1 MLRSRG
7 DTIKKHNAQALI
19 GFSYLFGLVCAS
31 FLEGRL
37 SFACSAV
44 LAAIFAL
51 LKLFNRCSFRIH
63 FLSAAVAML
72 VFGCY
77 SSLVI
82 EPIKSLSGTTAEVN
96 GTVIESTFPSND
108 TVYLTVSG
116 NVGDIPVKFS
126 FFVPDTNISAGDKVV
141 FSAEFSEPNVS
152 AEFSEADYNFSKG
165 IFTRATAKSEI
176 TVLSHS
182 FSFKA
187 FLADISNA
195 IKSKVKR
202 VLPSEESSVLCAV
215 FFGDKSGLSDLQ
227 SASLRRAGLSHI
239 AAVSGMHLSLIVH
252 TLRLLLFDRIK
263 GKRALKSLLTMAMI
277 LLLMMF
283 FGMGASVM
291 RAGIMLIIY
300 YGGELLFRKT
310 NPLNSIGA
318 ALLIILIFQPYAC
331 RDVGLWLSVL
341 GTIGVGVVAPSLCER
356 LIHSERFRSV
366 KESIISSLCAL
377 FCTFPI
383 SMLCFGGVS
392 IVSPISTLLIYPPFM
407 GAVILMLMNLFTGGL
422 FTELFMLPAGFCARA
437 MNMVFY
443 SLGGLPFSYVF
454 TDGAFWQMFSF
465 VTALGML
472 SMLIFKD
479 KLKYFI
485 RFSAVSMCVI
495 IGLTIYGE
503 YSRGGRIEITLYSD
517 GSDGMAVIKSN
528 SGISFIS
535 TGDSE
540 RITSEMLS
548 LGIGDNILFVC
559 AANSTNN
566 NIPALKQLDAQV
578 LHTPDTPDSIYFIGN
593 EYRAIISEG
602 QIYIYIDEITIS
614 LTDIDNAST
623 ADFAVYSGYR
633 KKHEVGRNYAE
644 IFFDKRMKTG
654 HNAYYNKVTI
664 ELDSMGHVLFS
675 TGGLL

>member
-1 MLRSRG
+1 MLRSRNK
-7 DTIKKHNAQALI
+7 TIKKHTAQALI

-31 FLEGRL
+31 FLESRL
-37 SFACSAV
+37 SFICAAALAV
-44 LAAIFAL
+44 VFIL
-51 LKLFNRCSFRIH
+51 LKLFDRCSFRIH
-63 FLSAAVAML
+63 FLSVAVAML

-77 SSLVI
+77 SALVI
-82 EPIKSLSGTTAEVN
+82 EPVKSLDGITAEVS
-96 GTVIESTFPSND
+96 GTVIESTIPSND
-108 TVYLTVSG
+108 TVRLTING
-116 NVGDIPVKFS
+116 KVGGTPVKFS
-126 FFVPDTNISAGDKVV
+126 LFVPDTNIKAGDKVS
-141 FSAEFSEPNVS
+141 FSAKFSEPNVS

-165 IFTRATAKSEI
+165 IFTRAAAQSEI

-187 FLADISNA
+187 FLTDISNA
-195 IKSKVKR
+195 IKSKIRR
-202 VLPSEESSVLCAV
+202 VLPTEESSVLCAV

-227 SASLRRAGLSHI
+227 SATLRRAGLSHI

-252 TLRLLLFDRIK
+252 TLKLLIFDRMN
-263 GKRALKSLLTMAMI
+263 GKRTLKLLLTMAMI

-318 ALLIILIFQPYAC
+318 ALLIILVFQPYAC

-341 GTIGVGVVAPSLCER
+341 GTIGVGVISPSLCER
-356 LIHSERFRSV
+356 FIHSERFRSV
-366 KESIISSLCAL
+366 KESLIASLSAL
-377 FCTFPI
+377 FCTFPV

-392 IVSPISTLLIYPPFM
+392 IISPISTILIYPPFM
-407 GAVILMLMNLFTGGL
+407 GAVILMLINLFTGGL

-443 SLGGLPFSYVF
+443 SLGGLSYSYVS
-454 TDGAFWQMFSF
+454 TDGTFWQVFAF
-465 VTALGML
+465 LTALGML
-472 SMLIFKD
+472 VTLAFKD
-479 KLKYFI
+479 KLKYFV
-485 RFSAVSMCVI
+485 RFSVVSICVI
-495 IGLTIYGE
+495 VGLTIYDSC
-503 YSRGGRIEITLYSD
+503 SREDKIQISLYSD
-517 GSDGMAVIKSN
+517 GSDGMAVIKSE

-548 LGIGDNILFVC
+548 EGVGNNILLVC
-559 AANSTNN
+559 VADSTNN
-566 NIPALKQLDAQV
+566 NITALNNLNAKV
-578 LHTPDTPDSIYFIGN
+578 LHTPGDPDSNYFVEN
-593 EYRAIISEG
+593 EYHVMVCES
-602 QIYIYIDEITIS
+602 QIYIYLGDVVIS
-614 LTDIDNAST
+614 LTDIDEASS

-633 KKHEVGRNYAE
+633 KKHESCGNYAE

-654 HNAYYNKVTI
+654 YNAYYNKVKI
-664 ELDSMGHVLFS
+664 ETDKNGCVLFS
-675 TGGLL
+675 AGGLL

>member
-1 MLRSRG
+1 MLRSRST
-7 DTIKKHNAQALI
+7 TIKKHNAQALI

-31 FLEGRL
+31 FLNSHL
-37 SFACSAV
+37 CFICSAV
-44 LAAIFAL
+44 LTAL
-51 LKLFNRCSFRIH
+51 FITLKIMNKCNFRVHI
-63 FLSAAVAML
+63 LSAAVAML

-77 SSLVI
+77 SAFVI

-96 GTVIESTFPSND
+96 GTVVETTFPTND
-108 TVYLTVSG
+108 TVYITVSG
-116 NVGDIPVKFS
+116 NVGSIPIKFS
-126 FFVPDTNISAGDKVV
+126 MFVPDTNLAAGDRVV
-141 FSAEFSEPNVS
+141 FSAAFSEPNVS

-165 IFTRATAKSEI
+165 IFTRASAKSEI

-195 IKSKVKR
+195 LKSKIKR
-202 VLPSEESSVLCAV
+202 VLPKEESSVLCAV

-227 SASLRRAGLSHI
+227 SVSLRRAGLSHI

-252 TLRLLLFDRIK
+252 TLKLLLLDRIK

-300 YGGELLFRKT
+300 YGGELAFRKT

-318 ALLIILIFQPYAC
+318 ALLVILIFGPHAC

-341 GTIGVGVVAPSLCER
+341 GTIGVGVVSPRLCER
-356 LIHSERFRSV
+356 LIRSERFRSI
-366 KESIISSLCAL
+366 KESLISSLCAL

-407 GAVILMLMNLFTGGL
+407 GAVILMLLNLITGGL
-422 FTELFMLPAGFCARA
+422 LTELFMLPAGFCARA
-437 MNMVFY
+437 MNLVFY
-443 SLGGLPFSYVF
+443 SLGGLPFSYIY
-454 TDGAFWQMFSF
+454 TDGTFWQVFAF
-465 VTALGML
+465 ITALGML
-472 SMLIFKD
+472 LMLVFKD
-479 KLKYFI
+479 KLKYFV
-485 RFSAVSMCVI
+485 RFSAVAMCVI

-517 GSDGMAVIKSN
+517 GSDGMAIIKSN

-535 TGDSE
+535 TADSE

-548 LGIGDNILFVC
+548 LGLGDNILLVC
-559 AANSTNN
+559 AANNTNN
-566 NIPALKQLDAQV
+566 NTPALKQLNAQV
-578 LHTPDTPDSIYFIGN
+578 LHTPDTPDSIYSVGD
-593 EYRAIISEG
+593 EYRISVSEG
-602 QIYIYIDEITIS
+602 QIYIDFKDITVS
-614 LTDIDNAST
+614 LTDIDDVST

-633 KKHEVGRNYAE
+633 KKHEAGRNYAE

-654 HNAYYNKVTI
+654 YNAYYNKVTI
-664 ELDSMGHVLFS
+664 ELDNMGHVLFS

>member
-1 MLRSRG
+1 MLRSRVN
-7 DTIKKHNAQALI
+7 TTKKHNAQALV

-31 FLEGRL
+31 FLDSRL

-44 LAAIFAL
+44 LAAVFAIC
-51 LKLFNRCSFRIH
+51 KLFNKCSLRIH
-63 FLSAAVAML
+63 FLSAAAAML

-77 SSLVI
+77 SMLVI
-82 EPIKSLSGTTAEVN
+82 EPVKSLSGTTAEVN

-108 TVYLTVSG
+108 TVRLTVSG
-116 NVGDIPVKFS
+116 NVGNTPVKFS
-126 FFVPDTNISAGDKVV
+126 VFAPDTNISAGDNVT

-165 IFTRATAKSEI
+165 IFTRAAAKSEI
-176 TVLSHS
+176 TVLSNS

-195 IKSKVKR
+195 IKSKVKQ

-252 TLRLLLFDRIK
+252 TIKLLLFDRLK
-263 GKRALKSLLTMAMI
+263 GKRVFKSLLTMAMI

-318 ALLIILIFQPYAC
+318 ALLIILVFQPYAC

-341 GTIGVGVVAPSLCER
+341 GTIGVGVISPRLCER
-356 LIHSERFRSV
+356 LIHSDCFHSM
-366 KESIISSLCAL
+366 KESLIASLSAL

-392 IVSPISTLLIYPPFM
+392 IISPISTLLIYPPFM

-422 FTELFMLPAGFCARA
+422 FTEFFMLPAGFCARA
-437 MNMVFY
+437 MNYVFY
-443 SLGGLPFSYVF
+443 SLGGLPFSYVT
-454 TDGAFWQMFSF
+454 TDGTFWQVFAF
-465 VTALGML
+465 LTALGMIVTL
-472 SMLIFKD
+472 SFKD

-485 RFSAVSMCVI
+485 RFSAVSICVI
-495 IGLTIYGE
+495 VGIIIYDSCSNAGKINI
-503 YSRGGRIEITLYSD
+503 SLYSD
-517 GSDGMAVIKSN
+517 GSDGMAVIKSE
-528 SGISFIS
+528 SGISFVS
-535 TGDSE
+535 TSDSE
-540 RITSEMLS
+540 KIASEMLS
-548 LGIGDNILFVC
+548 EGIGSNILIVC

-566 NIPALKQLDAQV
+566 NIPALKNLNAKV
-578 LHTPDTPDSIYFIGN
+578 LHTPDMPDSVYSIEN
-593 EYRAIISEG
+593 EYRVAVSGG
-602 QIYIYIDEITIS
+602 QIYIYLGDVTIS
-614 LTDIDNAST
+614 LTDIDEISDS
-623 ADFAVYSGYR
+623 DFAVYSGYR
-633 KKHEVGRNYAE
+633 KKLENGGNYAE

-654 HNAYYNKVTI
+654 YNSYYDKVTI
-664 ELDSMGHVLFS
+664 ELDETGRVLFS

>member
-1 MLRSRG
+1 MLRSRVN
-7 DTIKKHNAQALI
+7 TTKKHNAQALI

-31 FLEGRL
+31 FLDSRL

-44 LAAIFAL
+44 LAAVFAIF
-51 LKLFNRCSFRIH
+51 KLFNKCCLRIH
-63 FLSAAVAML
+63 FLSAAAAML

-77 SSLVI
+77 SMFVI
-82 EPIKSLSGTTAEVN
+82 EPVKSLSGTTAEVN

-108 TVYLTVSG
+108 TVRLTVSG
-116 NVGDIPVKFS
+116 NVGNIPVKFS
-126 FFVPDTNISAGDKVV
+126 VFAPDTNISAGD
-141 FSAEFSEPNVS
+141 NVTFS

-165 IFTRATAKSEI
+165 IFTRAAVKSEI
-176 TVLSHS
+176 TVLSNS

-195 IKSKVKR
+195 IKSKVKQ

-252 TLRLLLFDRIK
+252 TIKLLLFDRLK
-263 GKRALKSLLTMAMI
+263 GKRVFKSLLTMAMI

-318 ALLIILIFQPYAC
+318 ALLIILVFQPYAC

-341 GTIGVGVVAPSLCER
+341 GTIGVGVISPRLCER
-356 LIHSERFRSV
+356 LIHSDSFHSM
-366 KESIISSLCAL
+366 KESLIASLSAL

-392 IVSPISTLLIYPPFM
+392 IISPISTLLIYLPFM

-422 FTELFMLPAGFCARA
+422 FTEFFMLPAGFCARA
-437 MNMVFY
+437 MNLVFY
-443 SLGGLPFSYVF
+443 SLGGLPFSYIS
-454 TDGAFWQMFSF
+454 TDGTFWQVFAF
-465 VTALGML
+465 LTALGMIVTL
-472 SMLIFKD
+472 SFKD
-479 KLKYFI
+479 KLKYFV
-485 RFSAVSMCVI
+485 RFSAVSICVI
-495 IGLTIYGE
+495 VGLTIYDNCSNAGKIQI
-503 YSRGGRIEITLYSD
+503 SLYSD
-517 GSDGMAVIKSN
+517 GSDGMAVIKSE

-540 RITSEMLS
+540 RIASEMLS
-548 LGIGDNILFVC
+548 EGIGSNILIVC

-566 NIPALKQLDAQV
+566 NIPALKNLDAKV
-578 LHTPDTPDSIYFIGN
+578 LHTPDMPDSVYSIEN
-593 EYRAIISEG
+593 EYSVAVNSE
-602 QIYIYIDEITIS
+602 QIYIYLGDVTIS
-614 LTDIDNAST
+614 LTDIDEISD

-633 KKHEVGRNYAE
+633 KKHENGGNYAE

-654 HNAYYNKVTI
+654 YNSYYDKVTI
-664 ELDSMGHVLFS
+664 ELDETGRVLFS
-675 TGGLL
+675 VGGLL